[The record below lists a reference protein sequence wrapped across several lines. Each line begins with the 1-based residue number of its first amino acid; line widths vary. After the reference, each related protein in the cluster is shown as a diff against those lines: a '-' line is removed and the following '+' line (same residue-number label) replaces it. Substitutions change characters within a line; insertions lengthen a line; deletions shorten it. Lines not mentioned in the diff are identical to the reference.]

1 MNTAEKTSPKRKSLA
16 VDEATYNLLE
26 EICFHERRTK
36 IQTLKD
42 LIEEKHD
49 YLFRKAARR

>member
-16 VDEATYNLLE
+16 VDEETYNLLE